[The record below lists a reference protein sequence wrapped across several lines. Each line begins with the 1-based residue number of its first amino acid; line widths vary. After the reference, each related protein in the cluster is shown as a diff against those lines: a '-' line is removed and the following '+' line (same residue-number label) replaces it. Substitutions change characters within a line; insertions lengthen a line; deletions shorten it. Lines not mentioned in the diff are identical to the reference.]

1 MNVKHIFIIPDTV
14 LSDVRDI
21 EECGKFL
28 SLNID
33 IDGDDVKVGFVNKP
47 EDVEKTYTKEEAK
60 EVFKTLLNAD
70 LGADFDT
77 LKTHIR
83 VCEYGDYCRFDT
95 SKILQKYYPDI
106 YKLMKGFKNQ
116 KKINQRFKKSLKRTN
131 PKLYKEMMEKEKK
144 EKLKQELLEDNDE
157 EVLINERVKTDS

>member
-1 MNVKHIFIIPDTV
+1 MNIKHIFIIPDTV

-28 SLNID
+28 SLNVD

-60 EVFKTLLNAD
+60 EIFKILLNAD

-131 PKLYKEMMEKEKK
+131 PKLYKEMMEKEKQD
-144 EKLKQELLEDNDE
+144 KLDRESDNVE
-157 EVLINERVKTDS
+157 EVKKDS

>member
-131 PKLYKEMMEKEKK
+131 PKLYKEMMEKEKQD
-144 EKLKQELLEDNDE
+144 KLDRESDNVE
-157 EVLINERVKTDS
+157 EVKKDS

>member
-131 PKLYKEMMEKEKK
+131 PKLYKEMVEKEKQD
-144 EKLKQELLEDNDE
+144 KLDRESDNVE
-157 EVLINERVKTDS
+157 EVKKDS